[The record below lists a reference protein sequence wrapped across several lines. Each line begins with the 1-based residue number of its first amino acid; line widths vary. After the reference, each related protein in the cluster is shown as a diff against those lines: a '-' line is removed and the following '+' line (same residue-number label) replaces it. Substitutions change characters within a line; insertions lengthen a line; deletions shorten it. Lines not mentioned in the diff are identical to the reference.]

1 MRSARRARRR
11 VIARNHNGG
20 RSRCKGAAA
29 TAGAPAG
36 GLPLSTCVQC
46 CQHGEPIRGRPAQ
59 ARGPALVG
67 PPRRAPPSPPLLRRP
82 ARAHP
87 GRQYPHRRSGAVVL
101 LLLRVLPVPPFL
113 LALVSLLP
121 VHGLEDWLLA
131 QGGQVIPG
139 EAYGMLE
146 RTVRGLLR
154 QPRSGLVSV
163 GAALALW
170 SASAGFAG
178 VMEGLN
184 RAYRVRESRPWWR
197 VRLEAVGLTVGL
209 SLFMIVA
216 FVLAVFG
223 GQLAKLVGQTLGP
236 AGVVAALVAR
246 WVVALGLIAFV
257 VATIYYV
264 CPDVEQQWV
273 WVTPG
278 SFLFTTG
285 FAAASAGFSYYVGH
299 FGSYQKTYGSLGA
312 VIVLLFWL
320 YLFAFFLLLGGEV
333 NALLEHLSPAGKMAG
348 ERAAAP
354 VEVQAE
360 RIARAGGS
368 PR

>member
-1 MRSARRARRR
+1 MARRYTVARRR
-11 VIARNHNGG
+11 LAGPRWSVLLAGLRHPRRFFADLLERIRDDNILTV
-20 RSRCKGAAA
+20 AAA
-29 TAGAPAG
+29 
-36 GLPLSTCVQC
+36 LSYYFFFAFF
-46 CQHGEPIRGRPAQ
+46 PF
-59 ARGPALVG
+59 
-67 PPRRAPPSPPLLRRP
+67 LL
-82 ARAHP
+82 
-87 GRQYPHRRSGAVVL
+87 
-101 LLLRVLPVPPFL
+101 FL
-113 LALVSLLP
+113 LALVTLLP

-178 VMEGLN
+178 VMAGLN

-236 AGVVAALVAR
+236 AGVVAARVAR

-320 YLFAFFLLLGGEV
+320 YLLAFFLLLGGEV
-333 NALLEHLSPAGKMAG
+333 NALLEHMSPAGKMAG
-348 ERAAAP
+348 EREAAP
-354 VEVQAE
+354 AEVQAE

>member
-1 MRSARRARRR
+1 MATRSAVSRLRLAGPRWSTLLAGLRHPRRFFSELVHRIQEDNILT
-11 VIARNHNGG
+11 V
-20 RSRCKGAAA
+20 AAA
-29 TAGAPAG
+29 MSYFFFFAFFPF
-36 GLPLSTCVQC
+36 
-46 CQHGEPIRGRPAQ
+46 
-59 ARGPALVG
+59 
-67 PPRRAPPSPPLLRRP
+67 LL
-82 ARAHP
+82 
-87 GRQYPHRRSGAVVL
+87 
-101 LLLRVLPVPPFL
+101 FL

-139 EAYGMLE
+139 EGYGVLE
-146 RTVRGLLR
+146 RTVRGLLA
-154 QPRSGLVSV
+154 QPRSGLLSL
-163 GAALALW
+163 GAGLALW
-170 SASAGFAG
+170 SASSGFAS
-178 VMEGLN
+178 VMDGLN

-197 VRLEAVGLTVGL
+197 VRLTAIGLTVGL

-223 GQLAKLVGQTLGP
+223 GQLARLVGQTLGP

-264 CPDVEQQWV
+264 CPDVDQQWV

-278 SFLFTTG
+278 SFIFTLG
-285 FAAASAGFSYYVGH
+285 FAGASAGFSYYVGR
-299 FGSYQKTYGSLGA
+299 FGSYEKTYGSLGA
-312 VIVLLFWL
+312 VIILLFWL
-320 YLFAFFLLLGGEV
+320 YLLAFFLLLGGEV
-333 NALLEHLSPAGKMAG
+333 NALLEHMSPAGKMEG
-348 ERAAAP
+348 EREAAP

-368 PR
+368 PG

>member
-1 MRSARRARRR
+1 
-11 VIARNHNGG
+11 
-20 RSRCKGAAA
+20 
-29 TAGAPAG
+29 
-36 GLPLSTCVQC
+36 
-46 CQHGEPIRGRPAQ
+46 
-59 ARGPALVG
+59 
-67 PPRRAPPSPPLLRRP
+67 
-82 ARAHP
+82 
-87 GRQYPHRRSGAVVL
+87 
-101 LLLRVLPVPPFL
+101 
-113 LALVSLLP
+113 
-121 VHGLEDWLLA
+121 
-131 QGGQVIPG
+131 
-139 EAYGMLE
+139 MLE

-278 SFLFTTG
+278 SFLFTIG

-320 YLFAFFLLLGGEV
+320 YLLAFFLLLGGEV

>member
-1 MRSARRARRR
+1 MATRSAVSRLRLAGPRWSTLLAGLRHPRRFFSELVHRIQEDNILT
-11 VIARNHNGG
+11 V
-20 RSRCKGAAA
+20 AAA
-29 TAGAPAG
+29 MSYFFFFAFFPF
-36 GLPLSTCVQC
+36 
-46 CQHGEPIRGRPAQ
+46 
-59 ARGPALVG
+59 
-67 PPRRAPPSPPLLRRP
+67 
-82 ARAHP
+82 
-87 GRQYPHRRSGAVVL
+87 VL
-101 LLLRVLPVPPFL
+101 FL

-139 EAYGMLE
+139 EGYGVLE
-146 RTVRGLLR
+146 RTVRGLLA
-154 QPRSGLVSV
+154 QPRSGLLSL
-163 GAALALW
+163 GAGLALW
-170 SASAGFAG
+170 SASSGFAS
-178 VMEGLN
+178 VMDGLN

-197 VRLEAVGLTVGL
+197 VRLTAIGLTVGL

-264 CPDVEQQWV
+264 CPDVDQQWV

-278 SFLFTTG
+278 SFIFTLG
-285 FAAASAGFSYYVGH
+285 FAGASAGFSYYVGR
-299 FGSYQKTYGSLGA
+299 FGSYEKTYGSLGA
-312 VIVLLFWL
+312 VIILLFWL
-320 YLFAFFLLLGGEV
+320 YLLAFFLLLGGEV
-333 NALLEHLSPAGKMAG
+333 NALLEHMSPAGKMEG
-348 ERAAAP
+348 EREAAP

-368 PR
+368 PG

>member
-1 MRSARRARRR
+1 MATRSAVSRLRLAGPRWSTLLAGLRHPRRFFSELVHRIQEDNILT
-11 VIARNHNGG
+11 V
-20 RSRCKGAAA
+20 AAA
-29 TAGAPAG
+29 MSYFFFFAFFPF
-36 GLPLSTCVQC
+36 
-46 CQHGEPIRGRPAQ
+46 
-59 ARGPALVG
+59 
-67 PPRRAPPSPPLLRRP
+67 
-82 ARAHP
+82 
-87 GRQYPHRRSGAVVL
+87 VL
-101 LLLRVLPVPPFL
+101 FL

-139 EAYGMLE
+139 EGYGVLE
-146 RTVRGLLR
+146 RTVRGLLA
-154 QPRSGLVSV
+154 QPRSGLLSL
-163 GAALALW
+163 GAGLALW
-170 SASAGFAG
+170 SASSGFAS
-178 VMEGLN
+178 VMDGLN

-197 VRLEAVGLTVGL
+197 VRLTAIGLTVGL

-223 GQLAKLVGQTLGP
+223 GQLARLVGQTLGP

-264 CPDVEQQWV
+264 CPDVDQQWV

-278 SFLFTTG
+278 SFIFTLG
-285 FAAASAGFSYYVGH
+285 FAGASAGFSYYVGR
-299 FGSYQKTYGSLGA
+299 FGSYEKTYGSLGA
-312 VIVLLFWL
+312 VIILLFWL
-320 YLFAFFLLLGGEV
+320 YLLAFFLLLGGEV
-333 NALLEHLSPAGKMAG
+333 NALLEHMSPAGKMEG
-348 ERAAAP
+348 EREAAP

-368 PR
+368 PG

>member
-1 MRSARRARRR
+1 MASRSAVSRLRLAGPRWSTLLAGLRHPRRFFSELVHRIQEDNILT
-11 VIARNHNGG
+11 V
-20 RSRCKGAAA
+20 AAA
-29 TAGAPAG
+29 MSYFFFFAFFPF
-36 GLPLSTCVQC
+36 
-46 CQHGEPIRGRPAQ
+46 
-59 ARGPALVG
+59 
-67 PPRRAPPSPPLLRRP
+67 LL
-82 ARAHP
+82 
-87 GRQYPHRRSGAVVL
+87 
-101 LLLRVLPVPPFL
+101 FL

-139 EAYGMLE
+139 EGYGVLE
-146 RTVRGLLR
+146 RTVRGLLA
-154 QPRSGLVSV
+154 QPRSGLLSL
-163 GAALALW
+163 GAGLALW
-170 SASAGFAG
+170 SASSGFAS
-178 VMEGLN
+178 VMDGLN

-197 VRLEAVGLTVGL
+197 VRLTAIGLTVGL

-223 GQLAKLVGQTLGP
+223 GQLARLVGQTLGP

-264 CPDVEQQWV
+264 CPDVDQQWV

-278 SFLFTTG
+278 SFIFTLG
-285 FAAASAGFSYYVGH
+285 FAGASAGFSYYVGR
-299 FGSYQKTYGSLGA
+299 FGSYEKTYGSLGA
-312 VIVLLFWL
+312 VIILLFWL
-320 YLFAFFLLLGGEV
+320 YLLAFFLLLGGEV
-333 NALLEHLSPAGKMAG
+333 NALLEHMSPAGKMEG
-348 ERAAAP
+348 EREAAP

-368 PR
+368 PG

>member
-1 MRSARRARRR
+1 MA
-11 VIARNHNGG
+11 
-20 RSRCKGAAA
+20 SREVA
-29 TAGAPAG
+29 TRLRLAGPRWSTLLAG
-36 GLPLSTCVQC
+36 LR
-46 CQHGEPIRGRPAQ
+46 H
-59 ARGPALVG
+59 
-67 PPRRAPPSPPLLRRP
+67 PRRFFSELVERIQEDNILTIAEAMSYFFFFAFFPFLL
-82 ARAHP
+82 
-87 GRQYPHRRSGAVVL
+87 
-101 LLLRVLPVPPFL
+101 FL

-131 QGGQVIPG
+131 QGSQVFPG

-146 RTVRGLLR
+146 RTVRGLLAL
-154 QPRSGLVSV
+154 PRRGLLSF
-163 GAALALW
+163 GAVLALW
-170 SASAGFAG
+170 SASSGFAA
-178 VMEGLN
+178 VMHGLN

-197 VRLEAVGLTVGL
+197 VRLTAIALTVGL

-223 GQLAKLVGQTLGP
+223 GQLALLVGRTLGP
-236 AGVVAALVAR
+236 AGIGAALVAR

-278 SFLFTTG
+278 SFIFTLG
-285 FAAASAGFSYYVGH
+285 FAGASAGFSYYVGR
-299 FGSYQKTYGSLGA
+299 FASYEKTYGSLGA

-320 YLFAFFLLLGGEV
+320 YLLAFFLLLGGEV
-333 NALLEHLSPAGKMAG
+333 NALLEHLSPAGKMEG
-348 ERAAAP
+348 EREAAP
-354 VEVQAE
+354 VEIQAE

-368 PR
+368 G